1 MKYLLQ
7 SILFVGLTLFAWDAK
22 AQTYGL
28 DENFSDGIPSGWTT
42 TGSVSKTTNNSK
54 SCLSMG
60 SNATVVTPAIK
71 QPVTLTFSHR
81 ASGNGKTLTVE
92 KSIDGNAWTSIGSV
106 SPSSSSG
113 WGSVS
118 MNVGEMGTPNVKI
131 RFTASSGSIF
141 ITDVKVL
148 VSEIGDAPTVQAGI
162 GFGTVTGSS
171 VIVNLTKGNGEGR
184 LLVYKKT
191 TAVDFVP
198 QAGNSY
204 PDGTVLSGGN
214 YVAQSGDLA
223 EVTVQG
229 LEAGETYHFAVF
241 EYNGFDETAN
251 YLTPGA
257 TGNIRT
263 MEIPSIRLSTYKI
276 AFDRLKT
283 GTEDKREFE
292 ISGKYL
298 NPAQGSVTVTG
309 TADFQVST
317 DNQNY
322 ALSATIPYNNAI
334 LASTKIYVRFAPE
347 EIKDYAAE
355 ITVSGGDSDTQTLSA
370 TGSGSDTDTKIFY
383 LSPNGNDNNRGSYDA
398 PWFTLGK
405 AIEMVNPGDI
415 VYVRGGEYS
424 YPGMTFRINASKSG
438 TAGKRISIFA
448 YNGEQPVFNF
458 DQPTGTSEGDGRL
471 RGIVHQGDYWY
482 FYGIHFTKARDNGV
496 KLEGNHNIYE
506 RCIFSYCGDTGIQLG
521 FGHSFADSHPGIS
534 KNDGSYC
541 SDNLIVDCD
550 SYRNYDWQTKG
561 GNADG
566 FACKMH
572 NGRNNWFVRCRAW
585 ENSDDGWD
593 LYETDF
599 PVYLVECWAWHSAP
613 EGILPERQGN
623 GNAIKLG
630 GNGSGGS
637 SVGVHEAWNCI
648 AFNCNKTG
656 SVKGFDQNSH
666 KGGVKVVNCLAFGN
680 GYDFMFETA
689 SSMEFYNNV
698 CFGKQEIEGGTQ
710 SNNALGASSSKGWAD
725 AITGISA
732 SDYVDLS
739 ETAAIAPRG
748 ADGSMPTGFA
758 RLKSGSPLIG
768 AAKPGL
774 VPPLPDMDVPLFG
787 SALDTRYANRDIGP
801 YDRNPST
808 DIPQVLINANA
819 GLSLNV
825 YPNPV
830 QTEAYIKWSVSNATA
845 VRVDLYNLQGKQ
857 VMNIA
862 SQAASG
868 GIEYC
873 LPLPAGHLPSGVYLL
888 RLTASSGEQAQA
900 KLIKCSK

>member
-1 MKYLLQ
+1 M
-7 SILFVGLTLFAWDAK
+7 GA
-22 AQTYGL
+22 
-28 DENFSDGIPSGWTT
+28 
-42 TGSVSKTTNNSK
+42 NS
-54 SCLSMG
+54 
-60 SNATVVTPAIK
+60 AVVTPAIR

-113 WGSVS
+113 WGSAS

-131 RFTASSGSIF
+131 RFTAASSTIY
-141 ITDVKVL
+141 ITDVKVA

-162 GFGTVTGSS
+162 AFGTVTGSS
-171 VIVNLTKGNGEGR
+171 IAVDLTKGNGEGR
-184 LLVYKKT
+184 LLVYRK
-191 TAVDFVP
+191 ASPVDFVP
-198 QAGNSY
+198 QAGNAY
-204 PDGTVLSGGN
+204 EAGNLVSGNNAIAG
-214 YVAQSGDLA
+214 SGDITSL
-223 EVTVQG
+223 TVQG

-241 EYNGFDETAN
+241 EYNGFNETSN
-251 YLTPGA
+251 YLTPSA
-257 TGNIRT
+257 TGNQRT
-263 MEIPSIRLSTYKI
+263 LEVASIQLSTFRI
-276 AFDRLKT
+276 TFDRLKI

-292 ISGKYL
+292 VAANYLEPASG
-298 NPAQGSVTVTG
+298 SITVTG
-309 TADFQVST
+309 TSDFQLST
-317 DNQNY
+317 DNQQY
-322 ALSATIPYNNAI
+322 APSVTIPYSNSAT
-334 LASTKIYVRFAPE
+334 ATTKVYVKFTPT
-347 EIKDYAAE
+347 EIKEYTAT
-355 ITVSGGDSDTQTLSA
+355 ITA
-370 TGSGSDTDTKIFY
+370 TGGGADAQSLTVTGTGSDTDNKIFY
-383 LSPNGNDNNRGSYDA
+383 LSPNGNDNNKGSYDS

-405 AIEMVNPGDI
+405 AVEMVNPGDI
-415 VYVRGGEYS
+415 VYVRGGEYRF
-424 YPGMTFRINASKSG
+424 PGMTFRINASKSG
-438 TAGKRISIFA
+438 TADKRICVFA
-448 YNGEQPVFNF
+448 YNGEQPIFNF
-458 DQPTGTSEGDGRL
+458 DQPTGTSEGDGKL

-496 KLEGNHNIYE
+496 KLEGNYNIYE
-506 RCIFSYCGDTGIQLG
+506 RCTFSYCGDTGIQLG
-521 FGHSFADSHPGIS
+521 FGHSFQDSHPGLS

-541 SDNLIVDCD
+541 SGNLIVDCD

-572 NGRNNWFVRCRAW
+572 NGRDNWFVRCRAW

-613 EGILPERQGN
+613 EGILPEQQGN

-666 KGGVKVVNCLAFGN
+666 KGGVKLVNCLAFGN
-680 GYDFMFETA
+680 GYDFMFNV
-689 SSMEFYNNV
+689 SSPMEFYNNV
-698 CFGKQEIEGGTQ
+698 CFGKQEIGGGTE
-710 SNNALGASSSKGWAD
+710 SHNALGASSNKGWAN

-732 SDYVDLS
+732 ADYVDLS

-774 VPPLPDMDVPLFG
+774 VPPLPHAGVQLFG
-787 SALDTRYANRDIGP
+787 SALDPRPANEDAGP
-801 YDRNPST
+801 YDLTPKQATST
-808 DIPQVLINANA
+808 PLVIRPEAALYIR
-819 GLSLNV
+819 V

-830 QTEAYIKWSVSNATA
+830 QAEAGIRFA
-845 VRVDLYNLQGKQ
+845 VNRSSKVQISLYNLQGQK
-857 VMNIA
+857 VKDIA
-862 SQAASG
+862 SQPVSAGAGYSLQADVSHLLP
-868 GIEYC
+868 GIYM
-873 LPLPAGHLPSGVYLL
+873 LGLV
-888 RLTASSGEQAQA
+888 SSEGEKTQS
-900 KLIKCSK
+900 KLIIK